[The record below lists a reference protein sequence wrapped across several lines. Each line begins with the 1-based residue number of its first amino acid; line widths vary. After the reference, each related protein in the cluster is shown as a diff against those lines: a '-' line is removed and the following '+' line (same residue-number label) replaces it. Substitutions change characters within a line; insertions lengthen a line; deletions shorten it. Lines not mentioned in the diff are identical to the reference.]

1 MLLLRKQSEQTA
13 ERGYTEIQTTEEL
26 VQTLN
31 LLQFAVI
38 QLCGLELWRKVSFLV
53 GDKKKGGDLD
63 HNS

>member
-26 VQTLN
+26 VQMLN

-38 QLCGLELWRKVSFLV
+38 QLCGSGSFIMMV
-53 GDKKKGGDLD
+53 KWFC
-63 HNS
+63 S